1 MSLYDNSVM
10 PRIGLIA
17 DSHGLAE
24 RTTRA
29 AAQLAEDGAEML
41 LHLGDICAESVLD
54 ALLVAPPK
62 SQSPLPV
69 YIVFGNMDFEV
80 GRMARYAGL
89 LGIAVHHPI
98 GRLSLGDADV
108 AFTHGHDRSLL
119 IDALDDGVDYL
130 FYGHTHVAAD
140 DREGETRMINPG
152 ALHRT
157 SAPSVALL
165 DTDTDVLTRIPILP

>member
-1 MSLYDNSVM
+1 M

-24 RTTRA
+24 PTTRA
-29 AAQLAEDGAEML
+29 AARLAEDGAEML

-54 ALLVAPPK
+54 ALLVAPPG
-62 SQSPLPV
+62 SQPSLPV
-69 YIVFGNMDFEV
+69 HIVFGNMDFEISS
-80 GRMARYAGL
+80 MARYAGS
-89 LGIAVHHPI
+89 LGIAVHHPT
-98 GRLSLGDADV
+98 GRLSMGNVDV
-108 AFTHGHDRSLL
+108 AFTHGHDRPLL

-140 DREGETRMINPG
+140 HREGETRMINPG

-157 SAPSVALL
+157 PAPSVALL
-165 DTDTDVLTRIPILP
+165 DTDTDVLTSIPILS